1 MVLVAIEEIL
11 LDPQAVPTTDLG
23 DIEGA
28 EALPH
33 QIAGKLP

>member
-1 MVLVAIEEIL
+1 MVLVAIKEVL

-23 DIEGA
+23 DIKGA

-33 QIAGKLP
+33 LIAGKLP